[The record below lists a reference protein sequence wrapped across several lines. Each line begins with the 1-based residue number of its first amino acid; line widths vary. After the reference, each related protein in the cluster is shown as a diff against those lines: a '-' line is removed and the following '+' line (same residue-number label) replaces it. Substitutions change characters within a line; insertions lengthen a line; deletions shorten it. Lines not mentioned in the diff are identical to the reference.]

1 MKKFTLA
8 AAALAAVFFTGCA
21 STEPVGSIYTR
32 VSLPVAVTAESG
44 NVDSLKVGKSE
55 CKSILSLVATG
66 DASVAAAAKNGNIKR
81 IHFVDWKAKNIL
93 GIIGEYEC
101 TVYGD

>member
-8 AAALAAVFFTGCA
+8 AVALAAVFITGCA
-21 STEPVGSIYTR
+21 SSHPVGGLYTE

-44 NVDSLKVGKSE
+44 AVKSLKVGKSE

-66 DASVAAAAKNGNIKR
+66 DASVAAAAKNGDIKR